1 MPPLAGL
8 DTVLEPSPFP
18 SRLAGP
24 WAKGC
29 RPPRR
34 ASNDND
40 SMANYGA
47 YDLGF
52 REAHGTIIKR
62 NLAHFGEES

>member
-1 MPPLAGL
+1 MMPPLTGL
-8 DTVLEPSPFP
+8 ENVLESSPFP
-18 SRLAGP
+18 RLSP

-40 SMANYGA
+40 SMANCGA
-47 YDLGF
+47 YDLEF
-52 REAHGTIIKR
+52 REAHDTIIKR